1 LAAIVQ
7 SSDDVII
14 GKTLDGIVSSWNDAA
29 EKLFGYTEDEMIGQ
43 SILKIIP
50 PERTNEEYEI
60 LDQLR
65 QGKKVE
71 HFETKRMSKNGKL
84 IDISLTTSPIKDLS
98 GNIIGASKIARNI
111 SLQKE
116 TARLIHE
123 NEERFRMAVEMTSL
137 GTWEYDPK
145 EVTLLCSIESRKICG
160 IPEGIDPS
168 FTDFLNHIYSEDRNH
183 FLEQILE
190 ATKPGS
196 DGKFDLE
203 ARMHRF
209 GNNNDIRWVHI
220 RAKNVF

>member
-1 LAAIVQ
+1 MCIRDRIV
-7 SSDDVII
+7 
-14 GKTLDGIVSSWNDAA
+14 TNWNSAA
-29 EKLFGYTEDEMIGQ
+29 EKLFGYTEQEMIGQ
-43 SILKIIP
+43 SITKIIP
-50 PERTNEEYEI
+50 PERINEEYEI
-60 LDQLR
+60 LSELR

-98 GNIIGASKIARNI
+98 GNVIGASKIARNI

-160 IPEGIDPS
+160 IPEGVDPS
-168 FTDFLNHIYSEDRNH
+168 FTDFLNHIYTEDRNH
-183 FLEQILE
+183 FLRQVVQVI
-190 ATKPGS
+190 KPGS
-196 DGKFDLE
+196 DDKFDLE
-203 ARMHRF
+203 IRVHHF
-209 GNNNDIRWVHI
+209 SNHNEIRWVHI
-220 RAKNVF
+220 RA